1 MGSFPIPLGKSLES
15 FAHDRN
21 FGSHITFY
29 HRYCQEKHFTVHS
42 KVTKFSW
49 LKLRSY
55 NHLFVVTFEE
65 FHLCKWFISDQNK
78 CTNWTFIEMQKNG
91 IFFSWAKILT
101 NHCALW
107 FWKENVGFKRCYF
120 IEVQFNFPLWNIFW
134 KVSSMLHIHYIFKEN
149 SNDIKEFFRPLE
161 TIDLLNTHCVVHIKQ
176 NITSVNS
183 LNVLNDY
190 IWINTEW
197 FEMQ

>member
-78 CTNWTFIEMQKNG
+78 CNNWITYHALCILILEGKCRLQEMLFYRSSIQ
-91 IFFSWAKILT
+91 FSTLK
-101 NHCALW
+101 
-107 FWKENVGFKRCYF
+107 YF
-120 IEVQFNFPLWNIFW
+120 LESL
-134 KVSSMLHIHYIFKEN
+134 KHASHSLYI
-149 SNDIKEFFRPLE
+149 
-161 TIDLLNTHCVVHIKQ
+161 
-176 NITSVNS
+176 
-183 LNVLNDY
+183 
-190 IWINTEW
+190 
-197 FEMQ
+197 